1 MYLPKQWLAKEMLV
15 EWYGRR
21 VAGTRWVEFAA
32 GKVKKL
38 GKLGCLRSE
47 LAPWLFYHPT
57 WDISLEL
64 HMDDIYGCGP
74 PEAVAKFLEELHKE
88 MKIKSEVHMPGGE
101 PFCHLKRKR
110 TLAKDGSMFIQSDG
124 RHLRTIKKVLN
135 LEGAKGSATPAV
147 AGGNNYA
154 QGEVCLSEEDVKK
167 FKTCVW
173 EC

>member
-1 MYLPKQWLAKEMLV
+1 MEDVLV
-15 EWYGRR
+15 VHVGPS
-21 VAGTRWVEFAA
+21 
-32 GKVKKL
+32 L
-38 GKLGCLRSE
+38 QQKLGCLRSE

-124 RHLRTIKKVLN
+124 KHLRTIKKVLN
-135 LEGAKGSATPAV
+135 LEGAKGSATPAE

-167 FKTCVW
+167 FKMCVW